1 MKTVISGLALLLNL
15 CPAAVVRVPS
25 EQPNIQAGL
34 SAALSGD
41 TVLVAAGTYVEFLT
55 WPARDGITLLSEFG
69 PDSTVI
75 DGLHKVLVVRMDAI
89 EYTSATVLRGF
100 TIARGE
106 QAVPG
111 SLGAGIRCSG
121 SPVICYNR
129 IVNNRL
135 VAYGYGA
142 GVYASGAPVF
152 HHNLV
157 IGDTIANIDGGGL
170 RYGSGVYCAGSGV
183 FYQNVFMDNAALGGG
198 GGFWYGGGLCLT
210 GGSPVVFSNLFLGN
224 RVGTTTGGVA
234 WGGGLYQENC
244 AAYIVN
250 NTFVANVCS
259 TAIAYGGAAFLS
271 QPWTTV
277 FKNNVLVHNRA
288 EGVVPMGGGVAAYVD
303 TLNDT
308 AVLDYND
315 AWANTPTNYYACH
328 PGPHALSLDPLFITG
343 PRGAY
348 YLSQVAAGQAEDS
361 PCLDAGDTLSMT
373 APLDLDSLLHAWTT
387 RTDTLPDAGVI
398 DLGLHYEFSPQI
410 GVSEQ
415 ASLPRL
421 RPTLQ
426 VSPNP
431 CRSVAVLH
439 LTTGPLDRSTTSL
452 RIFDA
457 QGRLVHSSFVLRASS
472 FRLDVASMPAGVYLA
487 RLGIATAR
495 FVVER

>member
-1 MKTVISGLALLLNL
+1 MMLALLLSL
-15 CPAAVVRVPS
+15 CPAAVIRVPS

-34 SAALSGD
+34 NAVLSGD
-41 TVLVAAGTYVEFLT
+41 TVLVAPGTYVEFLT

-75 DGLHKVLVVRMDAI
+75 DGLHKLLVVRMDAMQ
-89 EYTSATVLRGF
+89 YTNATVLRGF
-100 TIARGE
+100 TISRGE

-129 IVNNRL
+129 IINNRL

-152 HHNLV
+152 HHNFV
-157 IGDTIANIDGGGL
+157 AGDTIANSGGGGS
-170 RYGSGVYCAGSGV
+170 RYGPGVYCAGSGV
-183 FYQNVFMDNAALGGG
+183 FYQNVFMDNAALGGV

-244 AAYIVN
+244 SAYIAN

-259 TAIAYGGAAFLS
+259 TAIAYGGAVFLS

-288 EGVVPMGGGVAAYVD
+288 EGVMPMGGGVAAYVD

-308 AVLDYND
+308 AVVDYND
-315 AWANTPTNYYACH
+315 AWSNLPTNYYACY
-328 PGPHALSLDPLFITG
+328 PGPHALSLDPLFTAG
-343 PRGAY
+343 PRGNY
-348 YLSQVAAGQAEDS
+348 YLSHVAAGQAEDS
-361 PCLDAGDTLSMT
+361 PCLNAGDTISMT
-373 APLDLDSLLHAWTT
+373 VPLNLDSLLHVWTT
-387 RTDTLPDAGVI
+387 RTDTFPDAGVL
-398 DLGLHYEFSPQI
+398 DLGYHYEFNPQSW
-410 GVSEQ
+410 VSEQ
-415 ASLPRL
+415 ATLPRS

-426 VSPNP
+426 ISPNP
-431 CRSVAVLH
+431 CRGMTTIRFSPFALRHSPVA
-439 LTTGPLDRSTTSL
+439 L
-452 RIFDA
+452 RVYDA
-457 QGRLVHSSFVLRASS
+457 SGRLVLSQPVLTSSFVLRTSSLASG
-472 FRLDVASMPAGVYLA
+472 FYVA
-487 RLGIATAR
+487 RLGFATAR